1 MITILTPSRSRPLL
15 AQRMMTSAMTTAGRA
30 IDIHFW
36 LNNDDPDLAQY
47 QSFLHPDQYTV
58 GPNQSTSYSWNLMA
72 EKARNDIL
80 FLVGDDA
87 QFVTPGWADI
97 VVRAFDKFPDR
108 IACVYPRVPTLSK
121 KKCPH
126 FCLHRNWITALGY
139 FLPPHFYHWYVDTW
153 IREVAQRINRFY
165 CMENFELPI
174 EQVRDQVHHA
184 YHNSWQRQRD
194 DWIWAR
200 TERYRAADATTL
212 ETYIKN
218 RSGVQGRRP

>member
-15 AQRMMTSAMTTAGRA
+15 AQRMMTSAMATAGRA

-36 LNNDDPDLAQY
+36 LNDDDPDLAQY
-47 QSFLHPDQYTV
+47 QSFLRPDQYTV

-87 QFVTPGWADI
+87 QFSTQNWVDI
-97 VVRAFDKFPDR
+97 VINAFSQYPDR
-108 IACVYPRVPTLSK
+108 IACIYPRVPTLGRK
-121 KKCPH
+121 KSPH
-126 FCLHRNWITALGY
+126 FCLHRNWITALGF

-153 IREVAQRINRFY
+153 IREVAQRIGRFH
-165 CMENFELPI
+165 CLENFPLAI
-174 EQVRDQVHHA
+174 ENVRDQVHHA

-194 DWIWAR
+194 DWLWSK
-200 TERYRAADATTL
+200 TERYREADAATL
-212 ETYIKN
+212 LQWIQTHS
-218 RSGVQGRRP
+218 RVHGRK